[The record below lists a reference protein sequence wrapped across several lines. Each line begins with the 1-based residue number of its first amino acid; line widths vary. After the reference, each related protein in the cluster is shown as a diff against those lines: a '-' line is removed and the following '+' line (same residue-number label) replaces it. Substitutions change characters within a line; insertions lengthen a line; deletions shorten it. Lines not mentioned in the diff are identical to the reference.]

1 MKQRKTSEE
10 DRLKDAL
17 DIEMFIRG
25 EEIDGIGDIS
35 TRPII
40 PVIDSAY
47 LATRGCQA
55 EVT

>member
-40 PVIDSAY
+40 FVIDSAY